1 MMLYVHA
8 SLMHLHGRSH
18 AHRQRQMHARTHTR
32 THACV
37 STHTHARAQ
46 WRTRTHLDAA
56 TKVFGKRDFAIAIDV
71 EPFDDLLACPARR
84 TRE

>member
-1 MMLYVHA
+1 MLLYVHA

-18 AHRQRQMHARTHTR
+18 AHRQTQMHASTRTRMRQHTYTRAHTR
-32 THACV
+32 AH
-37 STHTHARAQ
+37 
-46 WRTRTHLDAA
+46 WRIHTHLDTA